1 MTFVEM
7 FASLKSIYKQMMF
20 PKNPYAPKWA
30 LSEIDQ
36 MDVHFFYELMNDVDG
51 QSPGNQEVYLS
62 DVW

>member
-1 MTFVEM
+1 
-7 FASLKSIYKQMMF
+7 MMF